1 MLFNILTAPEYTSIS
16 VVVFFY
22 FCINLIDIK
31 LVQIFDLFK
40 CKYKVVMGK
49 RTIILIS
56 LLGYADFKQL
66 NRLQHVN
73 RENQPQVK
81 SIKIQPYSTI
91 IMQVIRIKS
100 K

>member
-1 MLFNILTAPEYTSIS
+1 M
-16 VVVFFY
+16 V
-22 FCINLIDIK
+22 
-31 LVQIFDLFK
+31 
-40 CKYKVVMGK
+40 K